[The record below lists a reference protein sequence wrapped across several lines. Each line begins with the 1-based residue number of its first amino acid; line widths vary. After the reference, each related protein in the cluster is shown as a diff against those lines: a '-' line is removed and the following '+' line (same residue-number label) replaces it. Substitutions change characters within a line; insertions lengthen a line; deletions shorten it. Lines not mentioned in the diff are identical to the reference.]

1 MNIQQFQ
8 TDKLSIINWINQL
21 QDYSVLDK
29 VKNIMSSS
37 ENEVCKLSNEQKRAI
52 DEAIIS
58 IEKDGTI
65 PHDVVMEETKKLF
78 PQYFNR

>member
-8 TDKLSIINWINQL
+8 IDKLDIINWISEL

-37 ENEVCKLSNEQKRAI
+37 DADVCILSMEEKRAI
-52 DEAIIS
+52 DEALVS
-58 IEKDGTI
+58 IEKNGTI
-65 PHDVVMEETKKLF
+65 PHEVVMEETKKLF
-78 PQYFNR
+78 PHFFNR